1 MAATVVLRERTRVRA
16 LLDRRVGRGDTGW
29 PDEPYDCEAG
39 TPWQRG
45 LWKENSDMSE
55 ATPGERVEDKSLGD
69 LVALASSN
77 VSDLVRAEMDLAKM
91 ELKADAKKGAVS
103 GVMLVIAA
111 VIGGIIV
118 ILLSIALALGLAEW
132 WNGWAWAAFLV
143 VAGLYALLAI
153 VLGLVAKRLIG
164 KIEGA
169 KRTRKTLKE
178 TPGAL
183 RHRGGADAPA
193 LTD

>member
-1 MAATVVLRERTRVRA
+1 
-16 LLDRRVGRGDTGW
+16 
-29 PDEPYDCEAG
+29 
-39 TPWQRG
+39 
-45 LWKENSDMSE
+45 MSE
-55 ATPGERVEDKSLGD
+55 ATPDEQVGDKSLGE

-77 VSDLVRAEMDLAKM
+77 VSDLVRAEMELAKM
-91 ELKADAKKGAVS
+91 ELKSDAKKGAIS

-111 VIGGIIV
+111 LIGGIIV

-143 VAGLYALLAI
+143 VAGLYLLLAL

-169 KRTRKTLKE
+169 KRTRRTLKD

-183 RHRGGADAPA
+183 RHRGDSDTPA
-193 LTD
+193 LKD